1 MGSGEI
7 KYLFAGFVNTLFG
20 YFLGVFLYI
29 HMVNYVNIIFISA
42 LSNIIA
48 ITFSFFVYKSY
59 VFRTQGNWLKEYLK
73 CFIVYGGSA
82 LFGIFMIW
90 VLVDRLSI
98 NIWVAQ
104 FLTIAITVAGSYFG
118 HRRFTFKV

>member
-1 MGSGEI
+1 MI
-7 KYLFAGFVNTLFG
+7 D
-20 YFLGVFLYI
+20 
-29 HMVNYVNIIFISA
+29 YVNIFFISV
-42 LSNIIA
+42 LSNLIA
-48 ITFSFFVYKSY
+48 ITFSFLVYKAF

-90 VLVDRLSI
+90 LLVDGFSI

-118 HRRFTFKV
+118 HRNFTFKVRR